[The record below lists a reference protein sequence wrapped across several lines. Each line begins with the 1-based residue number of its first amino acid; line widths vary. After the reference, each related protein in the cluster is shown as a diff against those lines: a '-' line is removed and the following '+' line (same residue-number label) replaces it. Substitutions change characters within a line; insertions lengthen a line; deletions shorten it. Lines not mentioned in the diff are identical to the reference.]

1 MLTSLTVFGDRVFE
15 DHVQFPL
22 RASYGGPLL
31 FASITALQV
40 FLTCASRSLDL
51 KLFRWIGV
59 SCFCLQEFWDGS
71 SRVVYYKAEYAKMSV
86 VIKLNRVDRVYR
98 PPDVIG
104 GTIIVDTPSSVSH
117 QGVRLTA
124 VGHIMLQLSPRQVGV
139 FEALYKSVKPIELMH
154 KVVDIQ
160 APGKLPRGE
169 TEIPFAIS
177 LETPKGGKLF
187 ESFHGAYINIQY
199 LLTAELIRGYLQK
212 QMSSMIEFMVEER
225 NEQIPRGLIES
236 TTVNFYITHDTQK
249 HMISPVLRSG
259 GFKITGRVVTQCSL
273 SEYVTGELTVEHS
286 CVPISSIDLQLL
298 RVESVAASDRTATET
313 SEIQSTQVAD
323 GDVCRGLA
331 VPIYMVLPR
340 LLTCPTLAT
349 GAFSLEFELSIVVT
363 FEVGLSRHALLYDP
377 NATKMVSANETLPL
391 RLMRI

>member
-1 MLTSLTVFGDRVFE
+1 MSNSHCVQAMGDRC
-15 DHVQFPL
+15 
-22 RASYGGPLL
+22 SLL
-31 FASITALQV
+31 QSPHY
-40 FLTCASRSLDL
+40 
-51 KLFRWIGV
+51 K
-59 SCFCLQEFWDGS
+59 EFWDGS

>member
-1 MLTSLTVFGDRVFE
+1 
-15 DHVQFPL
+15 
-22 RASYGGPLL
+22 
-31 FASITALQV
+31 
-40 FLTCASRSLDL
+40 
-51 KLFRWIGV
+51 
-59 SCFCLQEFWDGS
+59 
-71 SRVVYYKAEYAKMSV
+71 MSV

-225 NEQIPRGLIES
+225 NGICFSSAWYNFGLLLEQIPRGLIES

>member
-40 FLTCASRSLDL
+40 
-51 KLFRWIGV
+51 
-59 SCFCLQEFWDGS
+59 QEFWDGS

-225 NEQIPRGLIES
+225 NGICFSSACSARCYCCLESGKIIAEQIPRGLIES